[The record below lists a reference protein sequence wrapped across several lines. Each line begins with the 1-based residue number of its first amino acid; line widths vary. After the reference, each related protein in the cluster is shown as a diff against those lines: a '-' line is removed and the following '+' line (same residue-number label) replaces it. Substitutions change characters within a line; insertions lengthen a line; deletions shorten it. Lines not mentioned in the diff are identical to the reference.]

1 MTTTAPLN
9 VNDRQQLHDRLEL
22 LKRQLGGMQFQQ
34 GQLFE
39 RETWHR
45 QKLTAIHQDQAQL
58 NECQR
63 ELRSEIESIEAKLGR
78 L

>member
-1 MTTTAPLN
+1 MNTSAPLN
-9 VNDRQQLHDRLEL
+9 VDDRQQLHDRLEL
-22 LKRQLGGMQFQQ
+22 AKRRLEGLAFQG

-39 RETWHR
+39 KETWYR
-45 QKLTAIHQDQAQL
+45 KKLTAIHQDQVQL
-58 NECQR
+58 TECQR